1 MINKDFPAG
10 TKVKVIKSMEVP
22 HSSTWDDDRGRIST
36 PAKKTLLQRFFGG
49 SQKIA
54 AEIVYVSKESERN
67 KLKNAGQIKIRLRE
81 SSGATLII
89 TADPKLLI
97 KA

>member
-1 MINKDFPAG
+1 MIDKNFPAG
-10 TKVKVIKSMEVP
+10 TKVKVTQSMEVP
-22 HSSTWDDDRGRIST
+22 ISSTWDDDRGRLST
-36 PAKKTLLQRFFGG
+36 PAKKKLLQRFFGG
-49 SQKIA
+49 SQKIT

-67 KLKNAGQIKIRLRE
+67 KLKKAGQIKIRLRE

-89 TADPKLLI
+89 TVDPKILT

>member
-1 MINKDFPAG
+1 MISKNFPAG

-22 HSSTWDDDRGRIST
+22 HYSTWDDDRGRIST
-36 PAKKTLLQRFFGG
+36 PAKKTLLQRFFEG

-67 KLKNAGQIKIRLRE
+67 KLKKAGQIKIRLRE

-89 TADPKLLI
+89 TANPEILV